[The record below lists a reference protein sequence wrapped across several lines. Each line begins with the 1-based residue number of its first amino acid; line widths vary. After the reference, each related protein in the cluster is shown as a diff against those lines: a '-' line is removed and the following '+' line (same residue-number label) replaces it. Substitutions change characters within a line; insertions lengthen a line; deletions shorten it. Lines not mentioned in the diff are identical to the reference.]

1 MLFFKSK
8 NTDYAVIEVGLGGKN
23 DATNIVIPEVSVITS
38 VSLDHTKILGSTVEE
53 ICKEKAGIIK
63 DNVYIYI
70 YIIFFLYFLII
81 IYI

>member
-70 YIIFFLYFLII
+70 YI
-81 IYI
+81 